1 MVITFNE
8 LRRIKDKMPSGSM
21 QRIADELNIS
31 ISDVRNYF
39 GSINHDVEPKVGIHV
54 EKGPG
59 GGIITL
65 NDTTILDLAMKI
77 ISENVPS

>member
-21 QRIADELNIS
+21 QRIANELEIS
-31 ISDVRNYF
+31 IDDVRNYF
-39 GSINHDVEPKVGIHV
+39 GGMNHNVEPAVGIHV

-65 NDTTILDLAMKI
+65 DSTEILDMAMKI
-77 ISENVPS
+77 ISENIPS